1 MESIYHPENI
11 TFEAR
16 IFALRGVLKARS
28 EVYESTIYADDSAW
42 SETLG
47 SRAEIEDAK
56 QVIDGS
62 LAIAATDFQKDEFQ
76 RALDEGLITDGELR
90 DVLDAAHRHEMAK
103 SRSDDHTDQSNQSD
117 KQS

>member
-1 MESIYHPENI
+1 MESIYHPQNI

-16 IFALRGVLKARS
+16 IFALRSVLTARS
-28 EVYESTIYADDSAW
+28 EVYESMIYADDSAW
-42 SETLG
+42 AQTLG

-56 QVIDGS
+56 QVVDDS
-62 LAIAATDFQKDEFQ
+62 LAIAATDFQKDEFK

-90 DVLDAAHRHEMAK
+90 DVLDAAHRHKMAT
-103 SRSDDHTDQSNQSD
+103 SRSDDHTDQSSQSD